1 MPGTSK
7 RLIPA
12 LAAGFVALLIVL
24 GATLGSAAS
33 LDVSSQDLTIVAQG
47 GATPTPSGD
56 TDPPQ
61 LDTLEFFDTD
71 ANGKVDEVV
80 ATFTDASDL
89 APYTAGT
96 APWYITSSSGGP
108 SLASVTV
115 DGPTKTATL
124 GLSEGT
130 AIDTAVTAMLV
141 SLAADPG
148 AIRDVYGNV
157 ASFGAHPPR

>member
-1 MPGTSK
+1 M
-7 RLIPA
+7 
-12 LAAGFVALLIVL
+12 
-24 GATLGSAAS
+24 
-33 LDVSSQDLTIVAQG
+33 SSQDLTIVAQG

-96 APWYITSSSGGP
+96 DAVDPHVEQRRP
-108 SLASVTV
+108 SL
-115 DGPTKTATL
+115 PL
-124 GLSEGT
+124 
-130 AIDTAVTAMLV
+130 
-141 SLAADPG
+141 
-148 AIRDVYGNV
+148 
-157 ASFGAHPPR
+157 